1 MWIID
6 RIEGEFALCETENK
20 TVVSIPLSALPK
32 GIKEGDVLSIGINR
46 LETENRIKRINDLA
60 DSLFK

>member
-20 TVVSIPLSALPK
+20 MVVSIPLSALPK
-32 GIKEGDVLSIGINR
+32 GIKEGDVLSVGINR
-46 LETENRIKRINDLA
+46 LETENRKKRINDLA